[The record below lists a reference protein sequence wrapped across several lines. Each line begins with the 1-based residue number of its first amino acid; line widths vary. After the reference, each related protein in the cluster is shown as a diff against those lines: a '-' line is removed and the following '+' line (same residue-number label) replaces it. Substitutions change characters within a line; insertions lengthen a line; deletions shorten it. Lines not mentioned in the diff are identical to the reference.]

1 MESHSKLH
9 SGHVGT
15 ERYMAPEVI
24 GQKKAHY
31 NDKVPTVS
39 LLLASD
45 RCAFN
50 VKDVRSH
57 VS

>member
-31 NDKVPTVS
+31 NNKVPTNS

-50 VKDVRSH
+50 IKH
-57 VS
+57 V